1 MSTPNGNFQD
11 SGGAN
16 PHSQKWIAVK
26 YSHVCNENKIEYYLF
41 IDFIIQYTCAA
52 HDLIKK

>member
-1 MSTPNGNFQD
+1 MYPNGNFQD

-16 PHSQKWIAVK
+16 PNSQKWIAVK
-26 YSHVCNENKIEYYLF
+26 YSHVCNENKIKYYLF

-52 HDLIKK
+52 HDLIEK